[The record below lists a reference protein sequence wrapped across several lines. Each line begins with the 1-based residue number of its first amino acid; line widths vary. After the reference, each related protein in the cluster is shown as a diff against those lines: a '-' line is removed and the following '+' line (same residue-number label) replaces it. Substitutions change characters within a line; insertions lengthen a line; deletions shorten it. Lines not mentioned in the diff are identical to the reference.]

1 MRNKKNKIKQ
11 EILAHDN
18 QIASLKKAVQNLYLD
33 KVNEE
38 ISCEEYAEFKASF
51 AEQAQQCVKQRA
63 EKQALLDQWEKVEK
77 QSLSKRNI
85 IQKYKTVEKLD
96 RKIVETLID
105 YIEIGRCEKKVHR
118 DDLPP
123 IVIHWKF

>member
-1 MRNKKNKIKQ
+1 M
-11 EILAHDN
+11 
-18 QIASLKKAVQNLYLD
+18 
-33 KVNEE
+33 
-38 ISCEEYAEFKASF
+38 EFKASF
-51 AEQAQQCVKQRA
+51 AEQVQQCVKQRA
-63 EKQALLDQWEKVEK
+63 EKQALLDQWEKAEK

-118 DDLPP
+118 NDLPP